1 MQNPNIKF
9 AMSTESFTMLAQR
22 ALLISLL
29 PDQPQQD
36 PIGVMRPLLP
46 LLFVFASPAVIKRP
60 STTPS
65 RMAIR
70 RTKNECLSGT

>member
-9 AMSTESFTMLAQR
+9 TMSTESFTMLAQR

-36 PIGVMRPLLP
+36 PIGVMRPPPSLI
-46 LLFVFASPAVIKRP
+46 VRVRISCCGQKASDHA
-60 STTPS
+60 
-65 RMAIR
+65 
-70 RTKNECLSGT
+70 LSNGHHAHQE